1 MPIVQNVIASNWDIQ
16 LRNPDPPRE
25 SYAYRYYLRSSE
37 SDWPEFLE
45 RLGQLYPDR
54 VILIAE
60 EALPVHLT
68 EGMATRLRT
77 LVPCTV
83 LTFAGGE
90 GGKNLSAVHHLLDAA
105 IDAGATRSSV
115 IVALGGGLAGN
126 VAGLMAGLCLRGLPL
141 VHVPTTFL
149 AQSDSVLSLKQ
160 GVNGAHGK
168 NHAGLFKAPVFVW
181 SHLPFLE
188 SLPAREIR
196 AALCEVAKNALAI
209 KPDQIPELFSIFRPQ
224 ARYSQAQLA
233 RLIELCIEAKT
244 AIMANDALEKH
255 EAVSLEYGHTVGHA
269 IELAAKGAITHGE
282 AIGMGMLAEGDI
294 ARRMG
299 MLEASDFRM
308 HLDLLRANGSPLAIP
323 AELGTEHLLRIMRRD
338 NKRGYLPKQEGTIDM
353 VLLEALGRPHMTR
366 NTVIT
371 HVEEQ
376 DVRAALNRCR

>member
-1 MPIVQNVIASNWDIQ
+1 MSMVQDAIASNWDIQ

-37 SDWPEFLE
+37 SDWSEFLE
-45 RLGQLYPDR
+45 RLGLLHPDR
-54 VILIAE
+54 VVLIAE
-60 EALPVHLT
+60 KALPAHLT
-68 EGMATRLRT
+68 EGVAARLRT

-90 GGKNLSAVHHLLDAA
+90 GGKNLLAVNTLLDET

-160 GVNGAHGK
+160 GVNGTHGK
-168 NHAGLFKAPVFVW
+168 NHVGLFKAPAFVW
-181 SHLPFLE
+181 SHLAFLE

-196 AALCEVAKNALAI
+196 AALCETAKNALAI
-209 KPDQIPELFSIFRPQ
+209 KPDQTPELFSILRPHAQ
-224 ARYSQAQLA
+224 YSQTQLA
-233 RLIELCIEAKT
+233 RLVELCIEAKT

-255 EAVSLEYGHTVGHA
+255 EAVALEYGHTVGHA
-269 IELAAKGAITHGE
+269 IELAAKGSITHGE
-282 AIGMGMLAEGDI
+282 AIGIGMMVEGDI

-299 MLEASDFRM
+299 MLESSDFRM
-308 HLDLLRANGSPLAIP
+308 HQDLLQANGSPIAIP

-338 NKRGYLPKQEGTIDM
+338 NKRGYLQKQEGAIDM
-353 VLLEALGRPHMTR
+353 VLLEALGRPHMTG

-371 HVEEQ
+371 HVEER